1 MWNGL
6 TSVATL
12 TPNCVPEA
20 MLQLA
25 YWYVLLWVLLT
36 RVGITKTHASIVHSA
51 TRECYSIE
59 SELFMRR
66 FTIQNF
72 VIRNI

>member
-25 YWYVLLWVLLT
+25 YWYVLWVLLT

>member
-25 YWYVLLWVLLT
+25 YWYVLLWVLAYKGWDNKEPWIYNT
-36 RVGITKTHASIVHSA
+36 QCNKGI
-51 TRECYSIE
+51 
-59 SELFMRR
+59 LF
-66 FTIQNF
+66 N
-72 VIRNI
+72 

>member
-6 TSVATL
+6 NSVATL

-25 YWYVLLWVLLT
+25 YWYVLLWVLAYKGWDNKEPWIYNT
-36 RVGITKTHASIVHSA
+36 QCNKGI
-51 TRECYSIE
+51 
-59 SELFMRR
+59 LF
-66 FTIQNF
+66 N
-72 VIRNI
+72 

>member
-36 RVGITKTHASIVHSA
+36 RVGITNSNKGM
-51 TRECYSIE
+51 
-59 SELFMRR
+59 LF
-66 FTIQNF
+66 N
-72 VIRNI
+72 